1 MRSQSYISWFD
12 NCTEWKL
19 KEKQCE
25 LIYYWLVSN
34 MRTRFYSSQFDW
46 EIRFLIAQVT
56 KRLSLFRA
64 VVDRCRVRISHSLGS
79 LDEFQELKKRYDDRK
94 WKIKRRRGMMVKH
107 TKKEIRLQYD
117 LRWLL
122 MKEESTMLL
131 LYFDFRST
139 LQLQDI
145 NVTLVTR
152 LLLTQ
157 IN

>member
-1 MRSQSYISWFD
+1 
-12 NCTEWKL
+12 
-19 KEKQCE
+19 
-25 LIYYWLVSN
+25 
-34 MRTRFYSSQFDW
+34 
-46 EIRFLIAQVT
+46 
-56 KRLSLFRA
+56 
-64 VVDRCRVRISHSLGS
+64 
-79 LDEFQELKKRYDDRK
+79 
-94 WKIKRRRGMMVKH
+94 MVKH